1 MRASLRPATPDDKEF
16 LWNLH
21 RDTMREYVEQVWGW
35 DEAWQRERFLE
46 RFDPDER
53 RIVELDGVSVGAIQ
67 VDRQADHIFLKNLH
81 ITPSHQNRGIGARLI
96 TSLIE
101 EDVEKKVSLRLQ
113 VLKVNPSRR
122 LYDRLGFR
130 ETVATETHII
140 LEHLSGCVSD

>member
-1 MRASLRPATPDDKEF
+1 MRISLRSTSPEDREF

-21 RDTMREYVEQVWGW
+21 RDTMREYVEEVWGW

-81 ITPSHQNRGIGARLI
+81 ITPSHQNRGVGTQLI
-96 TSLIE
+96 ESLIE
-101 EDVEKKVSLRLQ
+101 EADEREVPLRLQ

-122 LYDRLGFR
+122 LYERLGFI
-130 ETVATETHII
+130 ETGATETHVH
-140 LEHLSGCVSD
+140 LERRPV